1 MNKTSLTLTPK
12 LIFVSTCFSLRIF
25 PLMQRTEIKTSSEL
39 LAYEI
44 NMQGDSTGVVRMVYH
59 GVGKNT

>member
-1 MNKTSLTLTPK
+1 MK

-44 NMQGDSTGVVRMVYH
+44 NMQGDSKGVVRMVCH
-59 GVGKNT
+59 GVGTNT